1 MTDTHVVAERWSTS
15 GPHDRAQVRSA
26 ADALP
31 KLLRYLATAT
41 DPVHARATLEIPGD
55 VDHIVAA
62 LHTAVGY
69 VPQLLDQLGRRVGDL
84 AATGRLLD
92 DRVPDEPPMG
102 RELGYEVMSA
112 LSEVRPAINFLTA
125 QLAAT
130 RSHSRHVGHAA
141 DQRAES
147 ASGGA

>member
-1 MTDTHVVAERWSTS
+1 MPDVSAERWSTD
-15 GPHDRAQVRSA
+15 GPHDRGQVRSA

-31 KLLRYLATAT
+31 ELLRYLATAT
-41 DPVHARATLEIPGD
+41 DPVHARATLETPGD
-55 VDHIVAA
+55 VDHIVET
-62 LHTAVGY
+62 LLQAVGY

-125 QLAAT
+125 QLGAVRT
-130 RSHSRHVGHAA
+130 HSRHLAHVA
-141 DQRAES
+141 DQTAES
-147 ASGGA
+147 AAGGA